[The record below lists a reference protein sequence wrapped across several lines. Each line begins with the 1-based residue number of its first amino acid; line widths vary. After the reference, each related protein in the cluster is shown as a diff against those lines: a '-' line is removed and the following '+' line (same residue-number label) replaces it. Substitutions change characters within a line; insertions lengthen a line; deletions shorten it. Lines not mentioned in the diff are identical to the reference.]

1 MMPYFVATIL
11 IESVAFPCRLRIF
24 IRVAGNFNQSP
35 EAAEERGIFRTQVEQ
50 YIIVRR
56 IPSTIAEYYR
66 RELSQ
71 LVACLA
77 VWNKINRRESP

>member
-1 MMPYFVATIL
+1 MMPYFVATVL
-11 IESVAFPCRLRIF
+11 IEPVAFPCRPGIF

-35 EAAEERGIFRTQVEQ
+35 EAAEERGILRTQVEQ